1 MKTIPYLLKKN
12 IFIVIVG
19 SLGFYCKA
27 QVSTIPVWS
36 KSIPGAI
43 STTDYVEK
51 EVIKDDQVQSS
62 SQVSVPTIAMYLPK
76 KELANG
82 SAVLIFPGGAYSH
95 LALYKEG
102 KKVAE
107 WLNSL
112 GITAFVLKYRLP
124 NDRIMKNKT
133 IGPLQ
138 DAQEAIRIIRRNSKE
153 WNIDP
158 SKIGVLG
165 FSAGG
170 HLAATLSTHYQ
181 DMVYDS
187 DAISAR
193 PDFSI
198 LIYPVISMKEGITHN
213 GSKINL
219 LGQTTTTELMNN
231 YSNEKQINAATPKTF
246 LVHATDD
253 KAVPVTNSINYYLN
267 LLQFNVPAE
276 MHLYEKGGHGFGLGI
291 AGTSKQWPKTCEKW
305 LYENTIIVK
314 EP

>member
-1 MKTIPYLLKKN
+1 
-12 IFIVIVG
+12 
-19 SLGFYCKA
+19 
-27 QVSTIPVWS
+27 
-36 KSIPGAI
+36 
-43 STTDYVEK
+43 
-51 EVIKDDQVQSS
+51 
-62 SQVSVPTIAMYLPK
+62 MYLPK

-82 SAVLIFPGGAYSH
+82 SAVLIFPGGAYSY

-102 KKVAE
+102 EKVAE

-181 DMVYDS
+181 YMVYDS
-187 DAISAR
+187 DATSAR

-198 LIYPVISMKEGITHN
+198 LIYPVISMEEGITHN

-219 LGQTTTTELMNN
+219 LGQTTSTELMDN

-267 LLQFNVPAE
+267 LLQFNVPTE

-305 LYENTIIVK
+305 LYENNIIVK